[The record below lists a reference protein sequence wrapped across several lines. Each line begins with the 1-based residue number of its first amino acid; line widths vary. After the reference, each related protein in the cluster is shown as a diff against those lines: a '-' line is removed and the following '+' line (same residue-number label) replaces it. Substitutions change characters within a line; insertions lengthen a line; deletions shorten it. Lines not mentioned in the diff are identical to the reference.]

1 MSFEQVCHD
10 VGSVVLYGRTHA
22 QSTASKLLR
31 YVQRR
36 CMHIDLPW
44 VPLTQPHFFLRK
56 NRGRGSWQ
64 KS

>member
-36 CMHIDLPW
+36 CMHTDLPW
-44 VPLTQPHFFLRK
+44 VPRPPSLTAF
-56 NRGRGSWQ
+56 
-64 KS
+64 